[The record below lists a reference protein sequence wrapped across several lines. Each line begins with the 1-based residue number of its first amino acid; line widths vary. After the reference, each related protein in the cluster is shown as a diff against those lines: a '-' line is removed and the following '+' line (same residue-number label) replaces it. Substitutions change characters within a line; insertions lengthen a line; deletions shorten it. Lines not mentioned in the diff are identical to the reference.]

1 MSFLRTAK
9 LLTLRTAKS
18 MGVFH
23 ALSRSQWRKNQLL
36 ILGYHGVSIDDEH
49 LWNHHLYFTP
59 EDFRSR
65 LQALKDYGCNVLSLS
80 EGLERLERGTLPKC
94 SVVLTFDDGASDFY
108 HRAFPILR
116 EFGWP
121 STVYLTTYYCNY
133 NRPVFDTM
141 LSYLLWKARGGVL
154 DVQGLIDGATSFEL
168 STDEQRNDASL
179 AIREF
184 TRGEKFSAQRKDEL
198 LTAIA
203 KRLSIDYDAILAK
216 RILHLLSEDELAKL
230 VAEGVDIQLH
240 THRHYAPKVRESFV
254 VEMVENRDFITRF
267 TKLPHHFAYPSG
279 VYADCF
285 FPWLESC
292 DVVSAATCDPGLVTS
307 QSNRYKLPRLVDIS
321 SIPLA
326 ELEGWISG
334 FAKFL
339 PRRHEA
345 EANQI
350 PPHYY

>member
-9 LLTLRTAKS
+9 LLTLRTAKT

-23 ALSRSQWRKNQLL
+23 ALSRSQWRKDQLL

-49 LWNHHLYFTP
+49 LWNSHLYFTP
-59 EDFRSR
+59 EEFRSR
-65 LQALKDYGCNVLSLS
+65 MQALKDYGCNVLSLS
-80 EGLERLERGTLPKC
+80 EGLERLENGTLPKC

-121 STVYLTTYYCNY
+121 STVYLTSYYCDY

-141 LSYLLWKARGGVL
+141 LSYLLWKARGRVL
-154 DVQGLIDGATSFEL
+154 DLRGLIDGATSFDL
-168 STDEQRNDASL
+168 TTDEQRNQANVE
-179 AIREF
+179 IRKF
-184 TRGEKFSAQRKDEL
+184 TRREKFSAQRKDEL

-203 KRLSIDYDAILAK
+203 QRLSIDYDAILAK

-285 FPWLESC
+285 FPWLEAC
-292 DVVSAATCDPGLVTS
+292 DVVSAATCDAGLVTN
-307 QSNRYKLPRLVDIS
+307 QSNPYKLPRLVDLS
-321 SIPLA
+321 SIPLV

-339 PRRHEA
+339 PRRHEE